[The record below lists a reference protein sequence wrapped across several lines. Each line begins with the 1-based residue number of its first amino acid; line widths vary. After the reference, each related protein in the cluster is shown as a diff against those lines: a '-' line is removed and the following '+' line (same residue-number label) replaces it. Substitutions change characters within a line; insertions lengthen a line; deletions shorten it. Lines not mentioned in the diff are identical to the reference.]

1 VLLDV
6 ADCLRVQ
13 LTRLWMRTN
22 EETMEVNAAE
32 RTKIEREL
40 RYLHCPGIV
49 DSEFSNVWVVPVLL
63 GKPRSVFFA

>member
-1 VLLDV
+1 
-6 ADCLRVQ
+6 
-13 LTRLWMRTN
+13 MRTN